1 MMREEAILKMLCAQR
16 KDQFMNSRIRTHAM
30 KNLSIL
36 VVLSSCLLLPLTA
49 SAASGKCYSA
59 KNCSGKVLSK
69 RDAHNCKVKDRGK
82 SWLSDVTGKCT
93 NL

>member
-1 MMREEAILKMLCAQR
+1 
-16 KDQFMNSRIRTHAM
+16 M

-49 SAASGKCYSA
+49 SAAAGTCYSA
-59 KNCSGKVLSK
+59 KNCSGKVLSH
-69 RDAHNCKVKDRGK
+69 RDAHNCKVKDKGK
-82 SWLSDVTGKCT
+82 SWRSDITNQCT